1 MFVFHRNITST
12 NFFVYHIISLTFIAE
27 LERLKKE
34 WLEEMKANMAGNDKQ
49 LEDMKLSYEEKLKAA
64 QAASKNSGDELM
76 QKIMKDKG
84 TKPHLYNLN
93 FDPQLSGRIIHIL
106 EKPETEIG
114 NRKGKESDICMVG
127 PG

>member
-1 MFVFHRNITST
+1 MAYQIT
-12 NFFVYHIISLTFIAE
+12 FPVILE
-27 LERLKKE
+27 LEKLKRE
-34 WLEEMKANMAGNDKQ
+34 WLEEMKANMAGNDKE

-64 QAASKNSGDELM
+64 QLAGKSTGDDML
-76 QKIMKDKG
+76 QKIMKDKQ

>member
-1 MFVFHRNITST
+1 
-12 NFFVYHIISLTFIAE
+12 
-27 LERLKKE
+27 
-34 WLEEMKANMAGNDKQ
+34 MAGNDKQ